1 MLLQLVLNGLL
12 RLVNNFVRLLFTR
25 FDNNEISIH
34 ALFFKFIFFILRQK
48 ELFER
53 ILFINSKLLLLLWLD
68 QWLGWFVLLAPVLA
82 FLSLDNNCSTLIDTR
97 LLFSVLSYLSFNSLT
112 LSSVILRS
120 QVSYYYLILVCG
132 VTSCDP

>member
-68 QWLGWFVLLAPVLA
+68 QWLRWFVLLAPVLT
-82 FLSLDNNCSTLIDTR
+82 FLSLDNNCGTLIDSR